1 MRLKEVEEKF
11 KVVQTYHQ
19 HAWSESSMAEINT
32 KAIAFN
38 DRYIMKRGFIRLRRC
53 ALVSRRSNAFIKFKE
68 LRRNRFLK
76 LLTFLYLKQECVLSK
91 HIKQL

>member
-1 MRLKEVEEKF
+1 MRLREVEERF

-19 HAWSESSMAEINT
+19 KAWYETSMTEINN
-32 KAIAFN
+32 KAVAFN
-38 DRYIMKRGFIRLRRC
+38 ERGVMKRGLYALRRS
-53 ALVSRRSNAFIKFKE
+53 ALVQRRSNAFIKFKE